1 MENLFFKF
9 IIAEKFLMVKSS
21 GQFVRVVPLEG
32 FIFGL
37 ATCDLQ
43 KRTKGWQSFLQ
54 VKTSTYLYPLVM
66 SKQIGKNVTL
76 DDIITYFQNVDKI
89 TLTTSFK
96 SKSKWFQ
103 TAKFLGF
110 NQKLGNQRVR
120 FFWNKI
126 QMQKFFMGLKTSE
139 DIRRHSVK
147 GAR

>member
-110 NQKLGNQRVR
+110 NQKLGKSRSRIFLKQNI
-120 FFWNKI
+120 NAKI
-126 QMQKFFMGLKTSE
+126 LYGIKNIRGYSE
-139 DIRRHSVK
+139 ALS
-147 GAR
+147 